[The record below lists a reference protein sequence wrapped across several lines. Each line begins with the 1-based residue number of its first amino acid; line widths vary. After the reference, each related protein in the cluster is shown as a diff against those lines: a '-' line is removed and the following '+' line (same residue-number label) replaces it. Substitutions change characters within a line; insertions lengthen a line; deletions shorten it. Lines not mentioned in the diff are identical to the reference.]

1 MKQFSFLVLFIN
13 LTLILPLM
21 AQDVGVTFQVD
32 MTNEDVVGS
41 VGVSGS
47 FNGFDFLPMV
57 NLGNNVYGVTVDL
70 MPGSSIEY
78 KFRNGEAYENPPVAC
93 GTGDFGNR
101 ELLVPQESVTLD
113 LVCYATCAA
122 CAVIEE
128 YTLTFRV
135 NASQIFD
142 FDQNGVHIAGNFNN
156 YTPQPMTNVGI
167 LNYTFTAQ
175 IEAGTT
181 VLFKFLNG
189 NSFDGAESV
198 PGICGVDDG
207 FGGFNRSFEMPAED
221 VVLDNVCFAACEPCS
236 ALSFYSVT
244 LRVDASQVDEIDPQG
259 IFIGGNFSEF
269 IPEAMIDQGNG
280 FYEHTINA
288 PAGQPLRWKY
298 LNGPTYNEQES
309 VPSACGIDDG
319 LGGLNRLFVVPA
331 EDVVLDLV
339 CFSSCSTCVNPDDLY
354 NLVFQVDASELE
366 TIDPAG
372 IFIAGSFNGFTPV
385 NMTDAG
391 NDIYTF
397 SAVIETGTTVLWK
410 YLNGASFDNDED
422 VPAACGSDDGFGGF
436 NRTFEMPSSNTVL
449 STTCFSSCAACI
461 ISSTENASTTNLA
474 LFPNPNQGDFNI
486 QSPLSGNGQVSVYD
500 LSGRLI
506 FSKQVATS
514 SGENIQIG
522 TSIVDSGIYI
532 VVFDLNET
540 RYTAKMTVL

>member
-13 LTLILPLM
+13 LLSFPLM
-21 AQDVGVTFQVD
+21 AQNASITFQVD
-32 MTNEDVVGS
+32 MTNENVSGN

-47 FNGFDFLPMV
+47 FNGFAFLPMV
-57 NLGNNVYGVTVDL
+57 NLGSDIYEVTVDL
-70 MPGSSIEY
+70 LPGSSIEY
-78 KFRNGEAYENPPVAC
+78 KFRNGEAYENPPAAC

-101 ELLVPQESVTLD
+101 ELLVPQESVILD
-113 LVCYATCAA
+113 LVCYATCAV

-221 VVLDNVCFAACEPCS
+221 VVLDNVCFAACEPCG

-244 LRVDASQVDEIDPQG
+244 LRVDASQVEEIHPEG

-280 FYEHTINA
+280 IYEHTINA

-319 LGGLNRLFVVPA
+319 LGGLNRLFIVPA
-331 EDVVLDLV
+331 EDAVLNLV

-354 NLVFQVDASELE
+354 NLVFQVDASELG

-422 VPAACGSDDGFGGF
+422 VPAACGESDGFGGF
-436 NRTFEMPSSNTVL
+436 NRILEMPSSNTIL
-449 STTCFSSCAACI
+449 PLTCFSSCGACI
-461 ISSTENASTTNLA
+461 ISSTENTFTNRLE
-474 LFPNPNQGDFNI
+474 LFPNPNRGDFNI
-486 QSPLSGNGQVSVYD
+486 LSPLSGNGQLSLYD

-506 FSKQVATS
+506 FATQVSAR
-514 SGENIQIG
+514 SGENIPLETGILN
-522 TSIVDSGIYI
+522 SGIYI
-532 VVFDLNET
+532 VVFDLNES
-540 RYTAKMTVL
+540 RFTAKMTVL